1 MIVRIKSKLVILFSI
16 IIVSTVV
23 ATSFTAF
30 KSLESAVIDSQ
41 IKEMA
46 DQVQTKAN
54 LINDL
59 HYRAAQDLLFSVKNP
74 VFVRYF
80 DLKDTIA
87 GTVHDKSGVMQF
99 TPQQRLVKNELDQW
113 IYNFQKRFNVDETCL
128 INTNGQEITRV
139 VLKNIAPDKDL
150 SS

>member
-1 MIVRIKSKLVILFSI
+1 MRIKSKLVILISI

-23 ATSFTAF
+23 ITSVIAF

-41 IKEMA
+41 IKEMT

-59 HYRAAQDLLFSVKNP
+59 HYRAAQDLLFAVKNP

-80 DLKDTIA
+80 ELPVTMA
-87 GTVHDKSGVMQF
+87 GDV
-99 TPQQRLVKNELDQW
+99 
-113 IYNFQKRFNVDETCL
+113 YNCRISYCKWSDICIHNSR
-128 INTNGQEITRV
+128 
-139 VLKNIAPDKDL
+139 
-150 SS
+150 